1 MFYIRPEKN
10 MNLFLEDE
18 VNPEQQAPMEQD
30 PSQAQAPMED
40 PNQQP
45 PQEGEQPM
53 EGQEDPNQQPDQ
65 TDGQQ
70 EEQPQ
75 EENPEEGMEE
85 EGNGEDLI
93 PRKNYINY
101 SKLLYFNKFKSLL
114 EFIDKTKTYINE
126 TRNAINFDDME
137 NERQEQVILFLNKSL
152 NDTEE
157 QINFIVKKAL
167 PNLELEKVKLIFKG
181 TVSKLNKIIDAYE
194 KVNNTLKFKDDK

>member
-18 VNPEQQAPMEQD
+18 VNSEQQAPMEQD